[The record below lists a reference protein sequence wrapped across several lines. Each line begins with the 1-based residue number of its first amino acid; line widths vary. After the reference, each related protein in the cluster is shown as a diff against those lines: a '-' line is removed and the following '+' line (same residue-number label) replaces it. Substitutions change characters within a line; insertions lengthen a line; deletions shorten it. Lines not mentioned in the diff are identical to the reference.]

1 MAKLSRGELEDR
13 YLRLLEENV
22 VLKKHAVKQ
31 DEKIKKLATKL
42 IRLMSDKKR
51 LEMGAGGS
59 TTGPI
64 RGHRDLET
72 EELIGR
78 IHSYIH
84 LKFQNSCH
92 LLVTLFMK
100 NRNQLQKTNNNE
112 FVNLNELMAN

>member
-84 LKFQNSCH
+84 LKFYLQASYRIY
-92 LLVTLFMK
+92 LLFRKISRFCMMLVL
-100 NRNQLQKTNNNE
+100 LG
-112 FVNLNELMAN
+112 

>member
-72 EELIGR
+72 EELIGE
-78 IHSYIH
+78 I
-84 LKFQNSCH
+84 
-92 LLVTLFMK
+92 VTK
-100 NRNQLQKTNNNE
+100 Q
-112 FVNLNELMAN
+112 